1 MEDSKIKIPSPLL
14 NTFPGQHGT
23 VQLWRWGA
31 GSKLGLKVRRNSTI
45 TQMDP
50 KLEFQPPYQ
59 KKKKKKEM
67 EDSRIR
73 ANIYLR
79 NRYKGNLYIKENI
92 RKIGDQKGVFTNQ
105 EKKKEI

>member
-1 MEDSKIKIPSPLL
+1 
-14 NTFPGQHGT
+14 
-23 VQLWRWGA
+23 
-31 GSKLGLKVRRNSTI
+31 
-45 TQMDP
+45 
-50 KLEFQPPYQ
+50 
-59 KKKKKKEM
+59 M